1 MSISEIDQQ
10 HQLIMWLKATVVGA
24 PPAIRKW
31 FPPVKESWDAME
43 IEANTPWNLT
53 LNLKRSPWKRWFL
66 LETIIFRFHVR
77 LRGSRWKMMKAW
89 DRYMT
94 TTSRILMASVFSVS
108 CDVSWHR
115 KDGQR
120 YVFVV
125 GRFTV
130 FPIVVS
136 QHVSKQPPKPF
147 SGHVFLQRHGMTLFW
162 ASSDISWNWWGRF
175 KLHLESVLSYI
186 TLSTVSLLIYI

>member
-1 MSISEIDQQ
+1 MIPTRE
-10 HQLIMWLKATVVGA
+10 
-24 PPAIRKW
+24 
-31 FPPVKESWDAME
+31 
-43 IEANTPWNLT
+43 
-53 LNLKRSPWKRWFL
+53 
-66 LETIIFRFHVR
+66 
-77 LRGSRWKMMKAW
+77 
-89 DRYMT
+89 
-94 TTSRILMASVFSVS
+94 RILRCNGNWSKYTLKFNFEPEKKSLEKVIPFWKPSFSGSMLDFGGVDERWWKHGTDTWPRLHAFWLASVFSVS